1 MSNSAKQRIEELT
14 KQLKQHNHNYYV
26 LNKPVISDFEYDKLL
41 KELERLEA
49 AFPQYALPDSPTKQV
64 GSDLASEEGMQFLHR
79 FPMYSLSNTYSIDE
93 LNDFDIRVKKGLGV
107 EQVTYTCELKFDGAS
122 VNVLYKDGKMI
133 RALTR
138 GDGKKGD
145 VITNNAKTIRGIAQE
160 LSGIDYP
167 PEFEIRGEVLME
179 HQTFERLNAEREAV
193 GEQPFANPRNAA
205 AGSLKLLDS
214 EEIAKRGLICFFY
227 YFAMSRYPLDSHYDL
242 MQKAREWGLPVSEFM
257 FRAKSLDEVKQFI
270 AEWEEKRKT
279 LPYDIDGIVIKVDS
293 LRQQDELGFTAK
305 FPRWAVA
312 YKYKAEQVLTKL
324 LSVSFQVGRTG
335 AITPVA
341 NLEPVQ
347 ISGTVVRRASLHN
360 EDQISSLG
368 LHIGDMVYVE
378 KGGEIIP
385 KIIMAEEKQRPSDAK
400 PIQFI
405 THCPECG
412 TPLVKKEN
420 EARHYCPN
428 ETGCKPQ
435 IVGKILHFVSRK
447 AMDIDGLGDEIV
459 EMLYEKGLVKDI
471 ADLYKL
477 RYEDLLNLER
487 FAEKS
492 ARNIIESIKQSYNVS
507 FDRLLFGLGIRF
519 VGETV
524 AKTLAKYFKSLDILM
539 QASFEQLI
547 EIHEIGETIAQSVV
561 EYFKN
566 SDNLKLIERLK
577 QYPLQFK
584 LSEDQQTRNILDN
597 KKFVISGVFA
607 NHSREELKKMIEQ
620 NGGKNVSSLSAKTD
634 YLLAGENM
642 GPVKLEK
649 AKELNIPIISE
660 ADFLKML
667 GLE

>member
-1 MSNSAKQRIEELT
+1 MGNEIKKQIEELT
-14 KQLKQHNHNYYV
+14 KQLKQHNYNYYV
-26 LNKPVISDFEYDKLL
+26 LSQPIISDLEYDKLL
-41 KELERLEA
+41 KELEQLEQ
-49 AFPQYALPDSPTKQV
+49 AFPQYALPDSPTRTV
-64 GSDLASEEGMQFLHR
+64 GSDLASEKGMQFAHR
-79 FPMYSLSNTYSIDE
+79 YPMYSLSNTYSIDE
-93 LNDFDIRVKKGLGV
+93 LNDFDTRVRKGLGV
-107 EQVTYTCELKFDGAS
+107 EHVKYTCELKFDGAS
-122 VNVLYKDGKMI
+122 INVYYNNGRMA
-133 RALTR
+133 RVLTR

-145 VITNNAKTIRGIAQE
+145 VITENAKTIKGIPLQ
-160 LSGIDYP
+160 LSGLDYP
-167 PEFEIRGEVLME
+167 AEFEIRGEVLME
-179 HQTFERLNAEREAV
+179 HHTFERLNTEREEA

-214 EEIAKRGLICFFY
+214 KEVARRGLICYFY
-227 YFAMSRYPLDSHYDL
+227 YFAMKHYPLDSHYEL
-242 MQKAREWGLPVSEFM
+242 MQKAKQWGLPVSEHIFQ
-257 FRAKSLDEVKQFI
+257 ADSLQEVKQFI
-270 AEWEEKRKT
+270 ARWEEKRKT

-312 YKYKAEQVLTKL
+312 YKYKAEQALTKL

-335 AITPVA
+335 AVTPVA
-341 NLEPVQ
+341 NLEPVFL
-347 ISGTVVRRASLHN
+347 SGTTVKRASLHN
-360 EDQISSLG
+360 EDQINLLG

-385 KIIMAEEKQRPSDAK
+385 KIIKAEEKQRPSGAEPVK
-400 PIQFI
+400 FI
-405 THCPECG
+405 TQCPECG

-435 IVGKILHFVSRK
+435 IIGKILHFVSRK

-459 EMLYEKGLVKDI
+459 EMLYEKGLVKNI

-477 RYEDLLNLER
+477 QYEDLLNLER

-492 ARNIIESIKQSYNVS
+492 ARNIIENIKKSFQVP

-524 AKTLAKYFKSLDILM
+524 AKTLAKYFKSLDNLRN
-539 QASFEQLI
+539 ATYEQLI
-547 EIHEIGETIAQSVV
+547 EVHEIGEIIAQSVV
-561 EYFKN
+561 QYFKN
-566 SDNLKLIERLK
+566 PENLKIIDALK
-577 QYPLQFK
+577 QLPLQFE
-584 LSEDQQTRNILDN
+584 LTANQQEENLLNN

-620 NGGKNVSSLSAKTD
+620 YGGKNVSSISAKTD

-642 GPVKLEK
+642 GPAKLEK
-649 AKELNIPIISE
+649 AQKLNIPVISE
-660 ADFLKML
+660 TDFLQMV